1 MFFCRSRISLFNKCF
16 VTAICAGDDKYYKI
30 CACDDTH
37 YNGGM
42 GDCSVMGGL
51 CNDVKVY
58 WSPYA
63 CSSSPTNAVQHH
75 WIFILP
81 KHGKFSANISAHVSP
96 AKILGTRKLHHVVE
110 LLYKY
115 CTMVWSLFI
124 NTAPCSGAL
133 L

>member
-1 MFFCRSRISLFNKCF
+1 MIILYDKISPWWEFVMFITLFCCSRISLFNKCF

-63 CSSSPTNAVQHH
+63 PLPQQCNASSS
-75 WIFILP
+75 
-81 KHGKFSANISAHVSP
+81 
-96 AKILGTRKLHHVVE
+96 
-110 LLYKY
+110 
-115 CTMVWSLFI
+115 
-124 NTAPCSGAL
+124 
-133 L
+133 